1 MRIEVGDIGPDRVAN
16 ATRSDLRSDPRDRIQ
31 TSSGGMKVDDIAWRR
46 VADLFFDFGSLNLQE

>member
-31 TSSGGMKVDDIAWRR
+31 TSSGGMKVDDIAWRSR
-46 VADLFFDFGSLNLQE
+46 G